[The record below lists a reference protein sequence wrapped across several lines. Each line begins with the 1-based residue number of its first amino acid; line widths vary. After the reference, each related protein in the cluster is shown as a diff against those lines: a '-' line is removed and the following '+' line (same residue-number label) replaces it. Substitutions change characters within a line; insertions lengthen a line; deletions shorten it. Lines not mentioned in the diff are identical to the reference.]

1 MGDRRHLGYRW
12 RSHGWPQ
19 LKTDHNEESGNERQ
33 GSQGNNKLASQHG
46 KINAE

>member
-19 LKTDHNEESGNERQ
+19 LKKGRNEGQ
-33 GSQGNNKLASQHG
+33 GSQGNNQLASQHG
-46 KINAE
+46 KINAA